1 MNFFKK
7 LFGKEEVAEKV
18 SIEPTPSPTEE
29 VKKVDTEQKREDYA
43 ALVRLLSQNNQRAE
57 QGMLY
62 ALDDRTKYLEQYQ
75 QMFSNW
81 FSEAPTIEEMEAY
94 PVWELFS
101 YVLYDEGYLTLN
113 DWKSEAE
120 DFIYFV
126 EQIANKY
133 SEQLD
138 HDKITDQEEM
148 APEIFMQIKEALP
161 QGFALLNVDIDS
173 DSYQLTVVP
182 ADKVAEVSRLVKN
195 VGGKLEWY

>member
-7 LFGKEEVAEKV
+7 LFGKEEPAEKA
-18 SIEPTPSPTEE
+18 ITETAPILTEE
-29 VKKVDTEQKREDYA
+29 VRKVDTEQKRADYA
-43 ALVRLLSQNNQRAE
+43 ALVRLLSQSNQRAE

-81 FSEAPTIEEMEAY
+81 FSEVPTIEEMEAY

-120 DFIYFV
+120 DFIYFF
-126 EQIANKY
+126 EQIVNKY
-133 SEQLD
+133 SERLD

-161 QGFALLNVDIDS
+161 KGFVLLNIDIDS

-182 ADKVAEVSRLVKN
+182 TEKVAEVSRLAKN
-195 VGGKLEWY
+195 VDGKLEWY